1 MSFNFSRRKDI
12 ESAYI
17 IKINGN
23 HVSEVQAANA
33 AQSCLQMN
41 MPYKFWAAYDGTA
54 PSGDITTTPEV
65 HKQVTQLIKV
75 TNAGLHPTEIG
86 CLLSHISLWA
96 HCVEIDQP
104 IVVLEHDARMIKPY
118 TTHDIQ
124 GAIAYLGC
132 HDQYVGKEPVELTPP
147 VFDHGFNK
155 GHHIKYSHAYSIDP
169 TAAKNLLSVVI
180 RDGLLFPVDVF
191 IRVDLFVV
199 YQPGL
204 YAYEAVE
211 DNVSTIKH
219 RNVQI
224 TEL

>member
-17 IKINGN
+17 IKLNGN
-23 HVSEVQAANA
+23 SVSEEQAAQA
-33 AQSCLQMN
+33 AQSCVQMN
-41 MPYKFWAAYDGTA
+41 MPYKFWPAYDGT
-54 PSGDITTTPEV
+54 SENGDLTTTPEV
-65 HKQVTQLIKV
+65 HKQVAQLIKV
-75 TNAGLHPTEIG
+75 TNPGLHPTEIG

-104 IVVLEHDARMIKPY
+104 IVVLEHDAIMIKPY

-132 HDQYVGKEPVELTPP
+132 HDQYIGKEPVELTPP
-147 VFDHGFNK
+147 TFDHGYKK
-155 GHHIKYSHAYSIDP
+155 GHHIKRTHAYSIDP
-169 TAAKNLLSVVI
+169 SAAKNLLSTVI
-180 RDGLLFPVDVF
+180 KDGLLFPVDVF

-211 DNVSTIKH
+211 GNVSTIRH
-219 RNVQI
+219 RNVRI